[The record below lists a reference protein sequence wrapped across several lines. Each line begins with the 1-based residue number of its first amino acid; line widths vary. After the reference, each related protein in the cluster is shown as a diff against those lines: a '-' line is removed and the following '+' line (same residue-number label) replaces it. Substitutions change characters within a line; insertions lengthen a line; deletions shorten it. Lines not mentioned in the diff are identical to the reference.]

1 MNTALSNASKV
12 GAKENYTETS
22 YELFKAMWDEA
33 KAINTTTAITE
44 QIEQAT
50 KNLNNAIAGLEGN
63 SEKEYAELL
72 ILLKDAAKITNDDYF
87 DAEYTK
93 FETARD
99 NADKLTETSKA
110 TDIKTAREN
119 LKKAID
125 DMNKNKISDALA
137 KAKTSAKD
145 YDRAS
150 DVKTALAL
158 KEDTREKKIEKINA
172 INEAVKNEK
181 NAMEEN
187 KNLLSSGIAWA
198 KNLVKKV
205 DDYTEAGINALKEAI
220 SKAEATLK
228 TTKVT
233 AEELDDAVTEVNA
246 ALTAFEETKK
256 PTTPSGEDA
265 N

>member
-1 MNTALSNASKV
+1 M
-12 GAKENYTETS
+12 
-22 YELFKAMWDEA
+22 
-33 KAINTTTAITE
+33 
-44 QIEQAT
+44 
-50 KNLNNAIAGLEGN
+50 
-63 SEKEYAELL
+63 
-72 ILLKDAAKITNDDYF
+72 
-87 DAEYTK
+87 
-93 FETARD
+93 
-99 NADKLTETSKA
+99 
-110 TDIKTAREN
+110 
-119 LKKAID
+119 
-125 DMNKNKISDALA
+125 
-137 KAKTSAKD
+137 
-145 YDRAS
+145 
-150 DVKTALAL
+150 
-158 KEDTREKKIEKINA
+158 
-172 INEAVKNEK
+172 KNEK

-233 AEELDDAVTEVNA
+233 AEELDDAVTELNA